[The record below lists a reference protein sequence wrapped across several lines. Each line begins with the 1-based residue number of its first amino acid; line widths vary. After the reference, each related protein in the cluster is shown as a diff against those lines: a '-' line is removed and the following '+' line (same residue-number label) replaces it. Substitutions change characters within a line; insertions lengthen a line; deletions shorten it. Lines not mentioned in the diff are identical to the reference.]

1 MRIQS
6 SSALEKN
13 PPRRKSLVLSGTML
27 LSFVLGSVHSF
38 SVLLP
43 ALEETFSASRTSA
56 SLTYSLALVAL
67 ATAVFLGHRLYSKV
81 SPGKFVAGVGVM
93 AAIGCVLAGLS
104 ESLPMVWLGYSL
116 LFGAANGLGYGYSLQ
131 FSAQAMPERKGFAMG
146 AVTAAYALGAVVFPL
161 PLSIALDAGGW
172 SGALT
177 LLASSLLLLSSLSA
191 VLLGMARMRYRS
203 GADENS
209 PAAAVRWQTVVA
221 LWFAYGFAVTAGL
234 MAIGH
239 ATGLAK
245 VAGADQQWMVAAPII
260 IAASNMI
267 GSLFCGVLHDK
278 LADRTILS
286 ALMLLTSGALFT
298 IAVFPHTAITLAGLM
313 LIGFTYGGTIAV
325 YPAFIARQ
333 FGAARGT
340 IIYGKVFT
348 AWAAAGLV
356 GPGMAGVL
364 FDLKQNYV
372 AALAT
377 AAGAALLSFL
387 IVNLSV
393 TYSNITP
400 GRR

>member
-13 PPRRKSLVLSGTML
+13 PPGRKALVLGGSML

-43 ALEETFSASRTSA
+43 AIEETFQTSRTSA

-81 SPGKFVAGVGVM
+81 SPGKYVVGVGVM

-104 ESLPMVWLGYSL
+104 GSLPMLWVGYSL
-116 LFGAANGLGYGYSLQ
+116 LFGGANGLGYGYSLQ

-146 AVTAAYALGAVVFPL
+146 AVTATYALGAVVFPL
-161 PLSIALDAGGW
+161 PLSIALDTGGW
-172 SGALT
+172 SAALN
-177 LLASSLLLLSSLSA
+177 LLAFSLILISSLSA
-191 VLLGMARMRYRS
+191 VLLSKAHIRYQS

-209 PAAAVRWQTVVA
+209 PAATIQWQTVVA

-239 ATGLAK
+239 ATGIAK
-245 VAGADQQWMVAAPII
+245 VAGANQRWIVAAPII
-260 IAASNMI
+260 IAVSNML

-278 LADRTILS
+278 LSGRIILS
-286 ALMLLTSGALFT
+286 ALMLLTSGVLFT
-298 IAVFPHTAITLAGLM
+298 IAVFPHVAITLAGLL
-313 LIGFTYGGTIAV
+313 LIGFTYGATIAV
-325 YPAFIARQ
+325 YPAFISKQ
-333 FGAARGT
+333 FGAATGT

-364 FDLKQNYV
+364 FDLNQNYV
-372 AALAT
+372 VALA
-377 AAGAALLSFL
+377 AAGGAALLAFL
-387 IVNLSV
+387 ILNLPASGP
-393 TYSNITP
+393 NITP